1 MRNRPIKLETH
12 ELVELIA
19 GFVVLLVSFAWLFA
33 GRPLIVCVL
42 GMAAGALILS
52 LGVGAGSR
60 ERPALPSV
68 HLQLDSV
75 AIGLLAVTTL
85 TALIA
90 GLPGTTVFYLVALGI
105 EIGLRAGTS
114 YATQPRR
121 H

>member
-12 ELVELIA
+12 ELVELVA
-19 GFVVLLVSFAWLFA
+19 GFVVLLVSFVWLFA
-33 GRPLIVCVL
+33 GRPVIVCVL

-52 LGVGAGSR
+52 LGVGATGR
-60 ERPALPSV
+60 DRPALPSV

-75 AIGLLAVTTL
+75 SIGLLGLTTL
-85 TALIA
+85 AALFA
-90 GLPGTTVFYLVALGI
+90 GLAGTTLFYLVALGV